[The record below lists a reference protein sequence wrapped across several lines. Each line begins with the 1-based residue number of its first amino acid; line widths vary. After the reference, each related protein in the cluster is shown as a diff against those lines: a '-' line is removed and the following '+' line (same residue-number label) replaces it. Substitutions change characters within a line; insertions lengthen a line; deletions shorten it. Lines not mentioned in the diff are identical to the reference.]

1 MKGNKTGTMKRIDLL
16 KKCINDGSIVGEMT
30 LCRAALCCS
39 IRSIEFS
46 ATDPKLNPLKD
57 RLQETFQE
65 IGIPAHLIGD
75 VDMVWWDGHM
85 DGILQISDT
94 NELYWH
100 CENEIWIGDPNEGY
114 LKDILKDLVSQNK
127 KAKDIWVFECND
139 GQTYRLTDPYKGNDE
154 ERIEDYGHELGGLEL
169 SHIVEVPVYDNDDY
183 DFDFPDEKST
193 PLEKLKQWLN
203 DEVVND

>member
-1 MKGNKTGTMKRIDLL
+1 MKRIDLL
-16 KKCINDGSIVGEMT
+16 KKSINDGSLIGEMT

-57 RLQETFQE
+57 RLQEAFQE
-65 IGIPAHLIGD
+65 IGIPAYLIGD

-94 NELYWH
+94 NEIYWH
-100 CENEIWIGDPNEGY
+100 CENEIWTGDTDDGHVEE
-114 LKDILKDLVSQNK
+114 ILKELVSKSK
-127 KAKDIWVFECND
+127 KAKDIWVFECFD
-139 GQTYRLTDPYKGNDE
+139 GETYRLTDPYNGNDE

-169 SHIVEVPVYDNDDY
+169 SHIVEVPVYDYEDGDDEVEELMENIEY
-183 DFDFPDEKST
+183 
-193 PLEKLKQWLN
+193 WLN
-203 DEVVND
+203 EEVVYDDSKQSK

>member
-1 MKGNKTGTMKRIDLL
+1 MKRIDLL
-16 KKCINDGSIVGEMT
+16 KKFINDGSIVGEMT

-100 CENEIWIGDPNEGY
+100 CENEIWTGDADDGHVEE
-114 LKDILKDLVSQNK
+114 ILKDLVSQHK
-127 KAKDIWVFECND
+127 KAENIWVFECFD
-139 GQTYRLTDPYKGNDE
+139 GETYRLTDPYNGDEE
-154 ERIEDYGHELGGLEL
+154 ERIQEFDHELGGLEL
-169 SHIVEVPVYDNDDY
+169 SHIVDVPIYDNDDY